1 MGRLIER
8 NGVRVRVHRLHFSV
22 AFHSSIGSISTTP
35 SVVGAGGDKEWMLM
49 DNSLPA
55 LLVCPLSI
63 CMTTHN
69 EKKDGS
75 LTEVSDYFVLEEKK
89 ISMRGMNVQVYT
101 HFFFKVSL
109 QFRWITCL
117 TVGLGRH

>member
-1 MGRLIER
+1 MITSSGIQRPSCRLQAISNTRYHVSPDGKINRKEWCACS
-8 NGVRVRVHRLHFSV
+8 GAPTTLFSCISQQYWQ
-22 AFHSSIGSISTTP
+22 HLNHTKCRGS
-35 SVVGAGGDKEWMLM
+35 GGDKEWMLM

-69 EKKDGS
+69 EKQDGS

-89 ISMRGMNVQVYT
+89 KY
-101 HFFFKVSL
+101 L
-109 QFRWITCL
+109 
-117 TVGLGRH
+117 

>member
-1 MGRLIER
+1 
-8 NGVRVRVHRLHFSV
+8 
-22 AFHSSIGSISTTP
+22 
-35 SVVGAGGDKEWMLM
+35 M

-89 ISMRGMNVQVYT
+89 NIYEGHECSGLYT
-101 HFFFKVSL
+101 FFFKVSL

-117 TVGLGRH
+117 TFGLGRH